1 MKKLMLLFILSVGLI
16 ASEGESVFE
25 KHCVSCHARN
35 GMMGEGPMQ
44 DMKAPTMQMVSM
56 RLKKMTGSKEAFVT
70 FVKDYIQNPSQTKGF
85 CMPMAY
91 KRFGVMPPI
100 GKNLSEEERDA
111 VAYWI
116 FDSFD
121 DMWDKS
127 MGGQM
132 CNTRNSAK

>member
-1 MKKLMLLFILSVGLI
+1 MKKLGLLFIVSVSLF
-16 ASEGESVFE
+16 ASNGESVFKTYCME
-25 KHCVSCHARN
+25 CHTRN
-35 GMMGEGPMQ
+35 GMMGEGPMK

-56 RLKKMTGSKEAFVT
+56 RLKKMTGSKEAFLA
-70 FVKDYIQNPSQTKGF
+70 FVKDYIQNPSQKKGF

-91 KRFGVMPPI
+91 KRFGVMPAI

-111 VAYWI
+111 VAQWI

-121 DMWDKS
+121 DEWDKS

-132 CNTRNSAK
+132 CNTRNSAQ